1 MRIAPIIL
9 GNVISSRFLKRPPR
23 STNIAW
29 FTGQSYLTEEILPTL
44 DIDEVL
50 FSASPMTQEDHLHV
64 LKQLIHTG
72 PPPQEILLS
81 YIMVLSLS
89 LANSPNISIT
99 KELHD
104 TVLNCCEMTNIATP
118 DCKILLSILLN
129 YLEQIQSHSSIE
141 NLRIWLEIYSI
152 SIPSIQ
158 ELVLLDSGNPTTS
171 LQDIL
176 IRSFAALLE
185 SDNYG
190 DALRLA
196 TYVSRDTTYIAMLVS
211 TICALLY
218 PLDATKSRLPKPPKR
233 FEYRPIQEMDYM
245 PDIIARFRGPFKFL
259 SNLYPTPITYNGL
272 TYCCL
277 EAAYQAQK
285 SLDYTVHT
293 RFANIQLPY
302 KARGMGQRIK
312 PIRSDWFNIRLDI
325 MEELLHI
332 KFSNPQL
339 KECLQRTGKSTLI
352 ESNTWGDTFWGVF
365 EGVGENHL
373 GKLLMKVR
381 DTL

>member
-50 FSASPMTQEDHLHV
+50 FLASPMTQEDHLHV

-72 PPPQEILLS
+72 PPPQEVFLS
-81 YIMVLSLS
+81 YIMVLTLS
-89 LANSPNISIT
+89 LTTASKKLYNIDWKDSLFNFCEIEKIIPPNSYSLLHSLLDFLILSHHEPSREELTILVKKHNI
-99 KELHD
+99 
-104 TVLNCCEMTNIATP
+104 P
-118 DCKILLSILLN
+118 
-129 YLEQIQSHSSIE
+129 
-141 NLRIWLEIYSI
+141 
-152 SIPSIQ
+152 IPSVQ
-158 ELVLLDSGNPTTS
+158 ELLLLDTGNSTTS
-171 LQDIL
+171 LGDIL
-176 IRSFAALLE
+176 IRSYAAILE
-185 SDNYG
+185 SQNYG
-190 DALRLA
+190 DALKLA
-196 TYVSRDTTYIAMLVS
+196 IYLSRDTTYISMLVS
-211 TICALLY
+211 TICSLMY
-218 PLDATKSRLPKPPKR
+218 PLITTKTLLGKQPKR
-233 FEYRPIQEMDYM
+233 FEYRTIQEMSHI
-245 PDIIARFRGPFKFL
+245 PNTITRFRGPFKFL
-259 SNLYPTPITYNGL
+259 SNLYATPITYNGL